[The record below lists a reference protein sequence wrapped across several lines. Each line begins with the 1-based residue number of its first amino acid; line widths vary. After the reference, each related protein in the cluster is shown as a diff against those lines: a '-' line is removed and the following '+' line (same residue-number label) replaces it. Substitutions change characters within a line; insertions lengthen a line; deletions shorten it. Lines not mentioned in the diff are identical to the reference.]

1 MNSKSDRPLPPK
13 VDPTVLNDLILRSI
27 VDHAI
32 VTLDADGFI
41 TSWNEGAERIL
52 GWREEEIVGRH
63 GDVFF
68 TPEDVAR
75 SRPETEMRLALE
87 NGRGEDERWH
97 VRKNGERFW
106 GSGLM
111 MPLLSATDAEG
122 DAELHSER
130 VDGFV
135 KIFRD
140 RTLEH
145 QAKESLTRLENRAAL
160 AMRRSGTVGVYDF
173 DLLENIV
180 VSDRVCAELHSVPV
194 ELAASGTS
202 SESFFEAIHP
212 DEEPAVRRAL
222 AHAIK
227 DGRDLDELYRIVSP
241 DPRPRWLHSQA
252 AVQRDGD
259 DRPARLSGIVT
270 EVTAQRELSRM
281 QEARLRFSEEVREL
295 SDVLE
300 IAHLAS
306 RLIGETLYA
315 RRAGHGYL
323 DDDGDTIDIRADW
336 NANDGVSLV
345 GRRRFSDF
353 GTFATTLSRGEAVVI
368 NDARTDD
375 RVSDSAALEAIGA
388 RALVNLPL
396 MEGGRLKAVLF
407 VNDAGARDW
416 SEAEIVFLRAIFDR
430 TYAAIDRV
438 RYEAER
444 DMMTAEL
451 AHRMKNMLAIAQV
464 VVTQSL
470 RRVEGLD
477 QERGAIAARLGALSH
492 AQDILTRTH
501 HQAAGIRA
509 VIETTLRPYQ
519 AGRIVTRGP
528 DLLLQAQQVLGLS
541 LVLHE
546 LGTNAAKHGALSKD
560 GGRVELVWS
569 KGDGGQFSLRWSEHE
584 GPPVTTPDIRG
595 FGSTILDR
603 VAGNYFDG
611 VSQVAFSPH
620 GVVFTIE
627 GRLQA

>member
-1 MNSKSDRPLPPK
+1 MNLKPDPPSSAK

-32 VTLDADGFI
+32 ITLDADGII

-97 VRKNGERFW
+97 VRKGGQRFW

-111 MPLLSATDAEG
+111 MPLLSVTDAAG
-122 DAELHSER
+122 DAAQRSDR

-145 QAKESLTRLENRAAL
+145 QAMESLTRLENRAAL
-160 AMRRSGTVGVYDF
+160 AMRRSGTVGVYDL
-173 DLLENIV
+173 DLLEGIV

-194 ELAASGTS
+194 ELAANGTS
-202 SESFFEAIHP
+202 AESFFEAIHP
-212 DEEPAVRRAL
+212 DEEPAVRQAL
-222 AHAIK
+222 ALATE

-241 DPRPRWLHSQA
+241 DPRPRWVHSQA

-281 QEARLRFSEEVREL
+281 QEARLRLSEDVREL
-295 SDVLE
+295 KDPVA
-300 IAHLAS
+300 IAQLAS

-336 NANDGVSLV
+336 NAEDGVSLI
-345 GRRRFSDF
+345 GRRRFSEF
-353 GTFATTLSRGEAVVI
+353 GTFATSLRRGEAVVI
-368 NDARTDD
+368 NDARTDE
-375 RVSDSAALEAIGA
+375 RVSDPAPLEAIGA
-388 RALVNLPL
+388 RALINLPL
-396 MEGGRLKAVLF
+396 MEGGRVKAVLF
-407 VNDAGARDW
+407 VNDAGPRDW
-416 SEAEIVFLRAIFDR
+416 NEAEIGFLRAIFDR
-430 TYAAIDRV
+430 TCAAIDRA
-438 RYEAER
+438 RSETER
-444 DMMTAEL
+444 DIMTAEL

-477 QERGAIAARLGALSH
+477 HERGAIAARLGALSH
-492 AQDILTRTH
+492 AQDILTRSH
-501 HQAAGIRA
+501 HQAAGMRT
-509 VIETTLRPYQ
+509 VVETTLRPYQ
-519 AGRIVTRGP
+519 AGRIMTRGP

-546 LGTNAAKHGALSKD
+546 LATNAAKHGALSED
-560 GGRVELVWS
+560 GGRVELIWS
-569 KGDGGQFSLRWSEHE
+569 ESDDGQFSLRWTEHE
-584 GPPVTTPDIRG
+584 GPPVTVPEIRG

-611 VSQVAFSPH
+611 VSQVAYLPN
-620 GVVFTIE
+620 GIVFTIE
-627 GRLQA
+627 GRVQA